1 MIMRLTP
8 AALLAAGTLLS
19 GGALLAAGALLCG
32 GAAWGGEADDKD
44 VIIKKNGAAMR
55 VYVESEN
62 AVDVLYRSIHLPP
75 GVGGGQA
82 NRFKVSDLDHVIY
95 NGMESGH
102 WSKGIEDRET
112 GNYDSAAEHFAQLVE
127 TGTREWEKVYGAIN
141 EGECYELGGHFAE
154 AAKAYGLVVTG
165 YAGNAEAKP
174 APVPPNRFWLDAKY
188 HYGMCL
194 AQAKSPDAA
203 KVADELE
210 SLGKK
215 DNVLGAETRA
225 NAVRAAIAGTDGN
238 LGAFTGFMKKVLFRS
253 QEEREVWFHFKL
265 YCAES
270 LRLGFKNGKEAAK
283 IYREILT
290 GLGND
295 PSRQAQ
301 VSLGLGLC
309 LMDNDRQGAL
319 IELLKLDALPFGS
332 ADQKCEARFN
342 AGRLLW
348 DEAQALKAGT
358 DFAKDQRRVDFA
370 KDTERAARLI
380 VAAATEG
387 PAKNPNVALAKSLLS
402 SFGPDPDA
410 PKEAP
415 KGAPGAAA
423 GPEPKK

>member
-1 MIMRLTP
+1 MILRPTP
-8 AALLAAGTLLS
+8 FALLAACT
-19 GGALLAAGALLCG
+19 LLAASTLLL
-32 GAAWGGEADDKD
+32 GAAASAGEADDKD
-44 VIIKKNGAAMR
+44 VIVRKNGAALR

-62 AVDVLYRSIHLPP
+62 AVEVLYRSIRLPP
-75 GVGGGQA
+75 GVPGGQPS
-82 NRFKVSDLDHVIY
+82 RFKVSELDHVVY
-95 NGMESGH
+95 NGMDAGH
-102 WSKGIEDRET
+102 WSKGVEDRET

-141 EGECYELGGHFAE
+141 EGECLELGAHFSE

-165 YAGNAEAKP
+165 YAGNPDVKP
-174 APVPPNRFWLDAKY
+174 PVPPNRFWLDAKY

-194 AQAKSPDAA
+194 AQGKSPDAA

-225 NAVRAAIAGTDGN
+225 NAVRAAIAGSDGN
-238 LGAFTGFMKKVLFRS
+238 LAAFTGFMKKVLFRS

-348 DEAQALKAGT
+348 DEAQTLKAGA
-358 DFAKDQRRVDFA
+358 DFAKDERRVAFV
-370 KDTERAARLI
+370 KDVERSARLI

-387 PAKNPNVALAKSLLS
+387 PVKNPNVALAKSLLS

-410 PKEAP
+410 PKEVP
-415 KGAPGAAA
+415 KAGAPG

>member
-1 MIMRLTP
+1 
-8 AALLAAGTLLS
+8 
-19 GGALLAAGALLCG
+19 
-32 GAAWGGEADDKD
+32 
-44 VIIKKNGAAMR
+44 
-55 VYVESEN
+55 
-62 AVDVLYRSIHLPP
+62 
-75 GVGGGQA
+75 
-82 NRFKVSDLDHVIY
+82 
-95 NGMESGH
+95 
-102 WSKGIEDRET
+102 
-112 GNYDSAAEHFAQLVE
+112 
-127 TGTREWEKVYGAIN
+127 
-141 EGECYELGGHFAE
+141 
-154 AAKAYGLVVTG
+154 
-165 YAGNAEAKP
+165 
-174 APVPPNRFWLDAKY
+174 
-188 HYGMCL
+188 
-194 AQAKSPDAA
+194 
-203 KVADELE
+203 
-210 SLGKK
+210 
-215 DNVLGAETRA
+215 
-225 NAVRAAIAGTDGN
+225 
-238 LGAFTGFMKKVLFRS
+238 
-253 QEEREVWFHFKL
+253 VWFHFKL

-348 DEAQALKAGT
+348 DEAQALKAGA
-358 DFAKDQRRVDFA
+358 DFAKDERRVAFA
-370 KDTERAARLI
+370 KDTERTARLI

-415 KGAPGAAA
+415 KSAIPAAPGTAV

>member
-1 MIMRLTP
+1 MIPRLTP
-8 AALLAAGTLLS
+8 FALLVAGTLL
-19 GGALLAAGALLCG
+19 L
-32 GAAWGGEADDKD
+32 GAAASAGEADDKD
-44 VIIKKNGAAMR
+44 RIVRKNGAAMP

-62 AVDVLYRSIHLPP
+62 AVEVLYRSIRLPP
-75 GVGGGQA
+75 GVPGGQP
-82 NRFKVSDLDHVIY
+82 NKFKVSELDHIVY
-95 NGMESGH
+95 NGMDAGH
-102 WSKGIEDRET
+102 WSKGVEDRET

-141 EGECYELGGHFAE
+141 EGECLELGGHFSE

-165 YAGNAEAKP
+165 YAGNPEAKP
-174 APVPPNRFWLDAKY
+174 PVPPNRFWLDSKY

-194 AQAKSPDAA
+194 AEAKSPDAA

-210 SLGKK
+210 ALGKK

-225 NAVRAAIAGTDGN
+225 NAVRAAIANADGN
-238 LGAFTGFMKKVLFRS
+238 LAAFTGYMKKVLFRS
-253 QEEREVWFHFKL
+253 QDEREVWFHFKL
-265 YCAES
+265 FCAES

-348 DEAQALKAGT
+348 DEAQALKGVA
-358 DFAKDQRRVDFA
+358 DFAKDERRVTFA

-410 PKEAP
+410 PKDVPKAAVSAAP
-415 KGAPGAAA
+415 AA
-423 GPEPKK
+423 PEPKK

>member
-1 MIMRLTP
+1 MILRPTP
-8 AALLAAGTLLS
+8 FALLVAGTLLVA
-19 GGALLAAGALLCG
+19 GNLLLG

-44 VIIKKNGAAMR
+44 RIVRKNGASLPA
-55 VYVESEN
+55 YVESEN
-62 AVDVLYRSIHLPP
+62 AVDVLYRSIRPPP
-75 GVGGGQA
+75 GTSSA
-82 NRFKVSDLDHVIY
+82 NANKLKVAELDHIVY
-95 NGMESGH
+95 YGMDSGH
-102 WSKGIEDRET
+102 WSKGVEDRET

-141 EGECYELGGHFAE
+141 EGECFELGGHFAE

-165 YAGNAEAKP
+165 YAGNPDAKP
-174 APVPPNRFWLDAKY
+174 PVPPNRFWLDSKY

-194 AQAKSPDAA
+194 AQAKSPDAD

-210 SLGKK
+210 ALGKK

-225 NAVRAAIAGTDGN
+225 NAVRAAIAGAQGN
-238 LGAFTGFMKKVLFRS
+238 LANFTGFMKKVLFRS
-253 QEEREVWFHFKL
+253 QDEREVWFHFKL

-348 DEAQALKAGT
+348 DEAQTLKNIT
-358 DFAKDQRRVDFA
+358 DFAKDERRVAFV
-370 KDTERAARLI
+370 KDTERTARLI
-380 VAAATEG
+380 VAAAAEG
-387 PAKNPNVALAKSLLS
+387 PVKNPNVALAKSLLS

-410 PKEAP
+410 PKAAP
-415 KGAPGAAA
+415 GAPGTATA
-423 GPEPKK
+423 PEPKK

>member
-1 MIMRLTP
+1 
-8 AALLAAGTLLS
+8 
-19 GGALLAAGALLCG
+19 
-32 GAAWGGEADDKD
+32 
-44 VIIKKNGAAMR
+44 VKKNGAAMR

-62 AVDVLYRSIHLPP
+62 AVEVLYRSIHLPP
-75 GVGGGQA
+75 GVPGGQP
-82 NRFKVSDLDHVIY
+82 NKLKVSELDHIVY
-95 NGMESGH
+95 YGMDSGH
-102 WSKGIEDRET
+102 WSKGVEDRET

-127 TGTREWEKVYGAIN
+127 TGTREWEKVYGAIS
-141 EGECYELGGHFAE
+141 EGECLELGGHFSE

-165 YAGNAEAKP
+165 YAGNPDAKP
-174 APVPPNRFWLDAKY
+174 PVPPNRFWLDSLY
-188 HYGMCL
+188 HDGMCL

-210 SLGKK
+210 AMGKK

-225 NAVRAAIAGTDGN
+225 NAVRAAMAGADGN
-238 LGAFTGFMKKVLFRS
+238 LAAFTGFMKKVLLRS
-253 QEEREVWFHFKL
+253 QDEREVWFHFKL
-265 YCAES
+265 FCAET

-348 DEAQALKAGT
+348 DEAQTLKAGA
-358 DFAKDQRRVDFA
+358 DFAKDERRVAFA
-370 KDTERAARLI
+370 KDTERTARLI

-410 PKEAP
+410 PKEVP
-415 KGAPGAAA
+415 KTPAPGTAG